1 MEKTICHL
9 TSVHS
14 RYDTRIFLKQCR
26 SLAVAGYQVS
36 LVVADGK
43 GDETRDNVAVFD
55 VGKSSGR
62 LDRIFSTT
70 HGVLK
75 KAVEIDADL
84 YHLHDPELLP
94 AGLRLRKYGKKVIF
108 DSHEDVP
115 KQMLH
120 KPYLNMPA
128 RRLIAKVFSVYEA
141 RVCRRL
147 DAVVAATPFIRD
159 KFLKVN
165 SRSIDINNY
174 PMPGELTQSNM
185 CWSCK
190 QHQVCYVGVIAPTR
204 GYREIVRAMEH
215 VRDDIRLVLGG
226 QLPEPEVQH
235 EVENYNGWSRVN
247 ALGWLDRELVR
258 DVLAQ
263 SMAGLVT
270 LHPIVNYLDALPV
283 KMFEYMSA
291 GIPVIASNF
300 PLWREIVEGNQC
312 GICVD
317 PLNPAD
323 IAKAIDA
330 LVGNPKLAE
339 EMGRNGRLA
348 VEGKYNW
355 GNEEKKLLQ
364 LYDQLFV
371 QRRKGAK

>member
-1 MEKTICHL
+1 MKITHL
-9 TSVHS
+9 TSVHP
-14 RYDTRIFLKQCR
+14 RIDTRIFLKMCR
-26 SLAVAGYQVS
+26 SAVSAGYHVS

-43 GDETRDNVAVFD
+43 GDETRDGVAVFD
-55 VGKSSGR
+55 VDKSSGR
-62 LDRIFSTT
+62 LDRIFSVTRR
-70 HGVLK
+70 VLK

-94 AGLRLRKYGKKVIF
+94 AGLRLIKLGKKVIF

-115 KQMLH
+115 RQMLH

-128 RRLIAKVFSVYEA
+128 RWMIAKVFSAYEA

-159 KFLKVN
+159 KFLKIN

-174 PMPGELTQSNM
+174 PMPEELAQNDVR
-185 CWSCK
+185 WFRK
-190 QHQVCYVGVIAPTR
+190 QHQVCYVGGIDPIR
-204 GYREIVRAMEH
+204 GYREMVRAMEH
-215 VRDDIRLVLGG
+215 VRGDVRLVLGG
-226 QLPEPEVQH
+226 QLPRPEVQQ
-235 EVENYNGWSRVN
+235 EVEGYNGWSRVD
-247 ALGWLDRELVR
+247 ALGWLDRQQVR
-258 DVLAQ
+258 DVLTE
-263 SMAGLVT
+263 SMAGLVMF
-270 LHPIVNYLDALPV
+270 HPLPNHVDAQPN

-300 PLWREIVEGNQC
+300 PLWKEIVEGNQC

-323 IAKAIDA
+323 IARAIDT
-330 LVGNPKLAE
+330 LVGNPELAE

-348 VEGKYNW
+348 VEEKYNW

-364 LYDQLFV
+364 LYEQLLT
-371 QRRKGAK
+371 QRRKDAK